1 MLLRDELLKKIYV
14 YSAKEDKAI
23 IGYFKVND
31 ILKGNTDEILSATGY
46 DKRQDG
52 HEIDEALSG
61 EECLN
66 IIKNKEYD
74 LIFMDYMM
82 PDMDGIETLNSL
94 KKIEGFKTPV
104 IALTADAVVGAREK
118 FIKAGFDEYVSK
130 PIIKESLNK
139 AIDIVLNKN

>member
-52 HEIDEALSG
+52 YEIDEALSG

>member
-82 PDMDGIETLNSL
+82 PDMDGIETLKNL

-118 FIKAGFDEYVSK
+118 FLKAGFDEYVSK

>member
-1 MLLRDELLKKIYV
+1 MRDELLKKNYV

-31 ILKGNTDEILSATGY
+31 ILKGNTDKILSATGY

-82 PDMDGIETLNSL
+82 PDMDGIETLNNL

-104 IALTADAVVGAREK
+104 IALTADAVAGAREK

-139 AIDIVLNKN
+139 AIDNVLNKN

>member
-1 MLLRDELLKKIYV
+1 MPLRNELLNKKIYV

-31 ILKGNTDEILSATGY
+31 ILNGNMDKILSATGY
-46 DKRQDG
+46 DKWQDG

-82 PDMDGIETLNSL
+82 PDMDGIETL

-118 FIKAGFDEYVSK
+118 FLKAGFDEYVSK

-139 AIDIVLNKN
+139 SIDNVLNKN

>member
-82 PDMDGIETLNSL
+82 PDMDGIETLKNL

-118 FIKAGFDEYVSK
+118 FLKAGFDEYVSK

-139 AIDIVLNKN
+139 AIDNVLNKN